1 MDGAGWLGE
10 GSGKNSNREPG
21 CAEACALEKPLQYR
35 GNRSKK
41 QRPRDHPG
49 VVVTVGWMRQCRV
62 GGDKRF
68 TMSVS
73 GTAVQ
78 IMCTHAP
85 ALLHDHLISSCELAN
100 CAPISQV
107 RRPRP

>member
-1 MDGAGWLGE
+1 MVRAGWGRVLGRIQTE
-10 GSGKNSNREPG
+10 SQVVLKHELWNSHFSTEV
-21 CAEACALEKPLQYR
+21 
-35 GNRSKK
+35 NRSEK

-49 VVVTVGWMRQCRV
+49 VVVTVGWMCQHRV

-78 IMCTHAP
+78 IMRTHAP
-85 ALLHDHLISSCELAN
+85 AVLHDHLISSSELAN